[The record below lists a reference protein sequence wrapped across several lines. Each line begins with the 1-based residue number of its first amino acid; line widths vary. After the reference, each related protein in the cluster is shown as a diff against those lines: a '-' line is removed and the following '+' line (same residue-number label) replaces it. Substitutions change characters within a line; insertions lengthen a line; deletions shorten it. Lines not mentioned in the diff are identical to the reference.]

1 MKKFNFNINNF
12 YSIFSQ
18 MPEDKR
24 HNSKDLD
31 SFLNN
36 GIKHSLEDNVSDDFT
51 SEMMKRI
58 ALAEEFAN
66 EDIKTS
72 KIARYIISGLLSLL
86 VFFVISF
93 SLFFSLNE
101 NNKDV
106 SLFNNTVDQFS
117 KVIESFSFLISEN
130 LGFTFDMQTAM
141 VFLIL
146 MVFVFL
152 FSFSERLLFKKSYK

>member
-1 MKKFNFNINNF
+1 
-12 YSIFSQ
+12 
-18 MPEDKR
+18 
-24 HNSKDLD
+24 
-31 SFLNN
+31 
-36 GIKHSLEDNVSDDFT
+36 
-51 SEMMKRI
+51 MMKRI

-93 SLFFSLNE
+93 SMFFSLNE